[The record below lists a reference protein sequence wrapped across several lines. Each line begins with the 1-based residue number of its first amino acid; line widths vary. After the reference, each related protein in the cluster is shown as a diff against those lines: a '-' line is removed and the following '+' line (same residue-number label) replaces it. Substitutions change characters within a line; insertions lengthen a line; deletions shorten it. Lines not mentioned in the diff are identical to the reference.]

1 MKKGEVSELLRFSL
15 TMCQYNDTLVTM
27 KNYLAYQG
35 ACFRLEWYWD
45 ENGKSQPLN
54 FFNSLDDAQKIKAI
68 ALFKRMGD
76 AGKIFDITKFRYE
89 GDKIFAFKPM
99 PNRFL
104 SFFTVG
110 NLIVIT
116 NAFTKK
122 ADKLPKE
129 EKSRAIRNM
138 DDYKRRV
145 KNGTYYEK

>member
-1 MKKGEVSELLRFSL
+1 
-15 TMCQYNDTLVTM
+15 
-27 KNYLAYQG
+27 
-35 ACFRLEWYWD
+35 
-45 ENGKSQPLN
+45 
-54 FFNSLDDAQKIKAI
+54 
-68 ALFKRMGD
+68 MGD
-76 AGKIFDITKFRYE
+76 AGKIFDITKFRNE

-104 SFFTVG
+104 SFFTIG
-110 NLIVIT
+110 SLIVIT

-122 ADKLPKE
+122 ADKLPNE

>member
-1 MKKGEVSELLRFSL
+1 MMKKGEVSELLRFSL

-76 AGKIFDITKFRYE
+76 AGKIFDITKFRNE

-116 NAFTKK
+116 DAFTKK
-122 ADKLPKE
+122 ENKPPKE
-129 EKSRAIRNM
+129 K
-138 DDYKRRV
+138 K
-145 KNGTYYEK
+145 